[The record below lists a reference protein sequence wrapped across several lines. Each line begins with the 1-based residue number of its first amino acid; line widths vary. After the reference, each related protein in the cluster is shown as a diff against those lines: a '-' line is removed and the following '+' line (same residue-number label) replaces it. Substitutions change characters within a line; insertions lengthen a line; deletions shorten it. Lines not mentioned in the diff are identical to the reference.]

1 VTLIRFEGID
11 VDVRGRT
18 DVGRVR
24 RVNQDQFL
32 VAALHKVIDIH
43 DTSLPAAYRDR
54 FDSGARALLFLVADG
69 VGGGPGGERASSL
82 TVDSIMRYVTNSMR
96 CFYKLDQLA
105 SMDLMGELASSV
117 MESHIAVRAEAD
129 QDPDTRGMATT
140 ITMAHVL
147 WPRVYVVHIGDS
159 RCYRLRAHTLTQL
172 THDQTVSQALVDAGA
187 MTEEQA
193 ATSPY
198 ASVLTQAVG
207 ASGELEPALSQLELA
222 AGDTLLMC
230 TDGLT
235 KHVSQ
240 EAIVDL
246 LERHPSAEAAA
257 TALVDAALAGG
268 GTDNV
273 TALVARFVVA

>member
-1 VTLIRFEGID
+1 MIRFEGID

-18 DVGRVR
+18 DVGKLR
-24 RVNQDQFL
+24 RVNQDQYL

-43 DTSLPAAYRDR
+43 DTSLPPDYRER

-69 VGGGPGGERASSL
+69 VGGGPSGERASSL
-82 TVDSIMRYVTNSMR
+82 TLDSIMRYVTNSMR

-105 SMDLMGELASSV
+105 SLDLMGELATSIQ
-117 MESHIAVRAEAD
+117 ESHVAVRAESEV
-129 QDPDTRGMATT
+129 DPAVHGMATT

-147 WPRVYVVHIGDS
+147 WPRAYIVHIGDS
-159 RCYRLRAHTLTQL
+159 RCYQLHEGTLTQI

-187 MTEEQA
+187 LSEEQA
-193 ATSPY
+193 LTSPY
-198 ASVLTQAVG
+198 SSVLTQAVG
-207 ASGELEPALSQLELA
+207 ASDELEPALSTLELS

-235 KHVSQ
+235 KHVSR
-240 EAIVDL
+240 EAIVDIL
-246 LERHPSAEAAA
+246 AAHPTAEAAT
-257 TALVDAALAGG
+257 TALVDAALEGG

-273 TALVARFVVA
+273 TVLVARFLGP

>member
-18 DVGRVR
+18 DVGRIR
-24 RVNQDQFL
+24 RINQDQFL

-43 DTSLPAAYRDR
+43 DTSLPAAYRER

-69 VGGGPGGERASSL
+69 VGGGPSGERASSL
-82 TVDSIMRYVTNSMR
+82 TLDAIMRYVTNSMR

-105 SMDLMGELASSV
+105 SMDLMGELASSI
-117 MESHIAVRAEAD
+117 MESHIAVRAASD
-129 QDPDTRGMATT
+129 QVPETRGMATT
-140 ITMAHVL
+140 VTMAHVL
-147 WPRVYVVHIGDS
+147 WPRAYIVHIGDS
-159 RCYRLRAHTLTQL
+159 RCYRLRGDLLTQV

-193 ATSPY
+193 AVSPY
-198 ASVLTQAVG
+198 SSVLTQAVG
-207 ASGELEPALSQLELA
+207 ASDELEPALSQLELA

-235 KHVSQ
+235 KHVAKD
-240 EAIVDL
+240 AIVRL
-246 LERHPSAEAAA
+246 LRQHPTAEAASA
-257 TALVDAALAGG
+257 ALVDAALAGG

-273 TALVARFVVA
+273 TALVARFLVP